1 MQFYLDPR
9 VLRVFILG
17 IASGFPWVMIGSML
31 TLWLKDAGLTRT
43 GIGFAGAIF
52 AVYSVNFLWAPLL
65 DRHQPLLLS
74 YFGRRKSWI
83 ILASLLIALACI
95 LVSQSDPS
103 IDARQTVLLC
113 LIIAICSAT
122 QDIAIDAY
130 RIDSIP
136 ESQSHLIP
144 AAAAMATAGWW
155 TGFSGLGALLL
166 YLSDYESLGWNNLY
180 QICGMIVL
188 GIAIIVSIFP
198 KAEQSEG
205 KGKQDNKFYSYLQL
219 VQTTSPGPRHL
230 ALSLALLPIAILVWV
245 ILGTPFIDN
254 QWRSHPLFVPFI
266 FAVMITALIASIHL
280 LTSSTNKQEQH
291 AQSTK
296 PATTRNPLSY
306 IAAYLLSTLGQPF
319 ASFFSKSSTG
329 LAVRIL
335 LFIFLFKI
343 GEAFLGRMSVLFYSE
358 IGFSNT
364 EIAQYSKLLSWW
376 VTIIVSLLGGW
387 FTIRFG
393 MVKGLVLA
401 GIAMAS
407 SNGLFSIMS
416 VVGPEK
422 WLFALTVI
430 IDGITSAWSNVAF
443 VAFISALVDR
453 NYTASQYALFASLGT
468 MGRTVLSSASGSWVD
483 SLGGNWALFFF
494 LTAIMVIPALLMLRS
509 IARHP
514 LLTEILQPQNR
525 NDD

>member
-9 VLRVFILG
+9 VLRVFLLG
-17 IASGFPWVMIGSML
+17 LASGFPWVMIGSML

-65 DRHQPLLLS
+65 DRHQPWLLS
-74 YFGRRKSWI
+74 FFGRRKSWI
-83 ILASLLIALACI
+83 ILSSLLITLACLLI
-95 LVSQSDPS
+95 SQSDPS
-103 IDARQTVLLC
+103 IDARHTVLLC

-136 ESQSHLIP
+136 ESDSHLIP
-144 AAAAMATAGWW
+144 AAAAMTTAGWW

-166 YLSDYESLGWNNLY
+166 YLSDFESLGWNNLY
-180 QICGMIVL
+180 QLCGLIVL
-188 GIAIIVSIFP
+188 GIAAAVSLFP
-198 KAEQSEG
+198 KVEQSEG
-205 KGKQDNKFYSYLQL
+205 LSKRENKFYSYLEL
-219 VQTTSPGPRHL
+219 VHSTKPGSRYF
-230 ALSLALLPIAILVWV
+230 AISLALLPVAILVWV
-245 ILGTPFIDN
+245 ITGTPFIAEH
-254 QWRSHPLFVPFI
+254 WRSHPLFVPFI
-266 FAVMITALIASIHL
+266 FATVITALIASIHL
-280 LTSSTNKQEQH
+280 LTSSANKQKRH
-291 AQSTK
+291 DQSTTQ
-296 PATTRNPLSY
+296 PATRNPLSY
-306 IAAYLLSTLGQPF
+306 VAAYLLSTLGQPF
-319 ASFFSKSSTG
+319 ASFFAKSSAS
-329 LAVRIL
+329 LAIRIL

-407 SNGLFSIMS
+407 SNCLFSIMAI
-416 VVGPEK
+416 VGPEK
-422 WLFALTVI
+422 WLFAITVI
-430 IDGITSAWSNVAF
+430 IDGVTSAWSNVAF

-483 SLGGNWALFFF
+483 NLGGNWALFFF
-494 LTAIMVIPALLMLRS
+494 LTAVMVIPALLMLRS
-509 IARHP
+509 IAKHP
-514 LLTEILQPQNR
+514 LLTKILQTQNK
-525 NDD
+525 ND